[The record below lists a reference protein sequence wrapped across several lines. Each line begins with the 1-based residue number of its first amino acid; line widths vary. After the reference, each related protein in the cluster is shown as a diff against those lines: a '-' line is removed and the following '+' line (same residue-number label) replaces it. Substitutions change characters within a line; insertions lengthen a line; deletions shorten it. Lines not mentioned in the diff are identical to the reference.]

1 MSSDSE
7 GDDHEILPYVGE
19 HKSMWK
25 MAAILKTL
33 LDPGG
38 DLSLE
43 IVLQWLSQ
51 DGDGRP
57 DVAASCDLLTCCSQ
71 DEFVVFFL
79 NYLRDKTGH
88 LLSGRQTAVQTPV
101 KTPSSKPL
109 KAKESSSVSRRPAST
124 SRTQL
129 FSVSPN
135 PRPTADISNQNSSLF
150 SQDLSICDSFTDG
163 ESSSHFSSIL
173 QNSSRNSPTPSP
185 FHGRKTP
192 REQKITLGE
201 FLFKTPESG
210 NKRKSPNPASHGR
223 KDKDR
228 GNYSA
233 SPHIGR
239 KSGGKGK
246 GTVPAETKEI
256 QIGKRRSEPP
266 PQPPVFNLGNMEDFP
281 PMGSPSLMK
290 ITPSRRITP
299 TPVTK
304 DGSRPSSRVC
314 FTSTPLSDA
323 PNSPAAQDHSSLF
336 SSPPKAV
343 SRTSVLQE
351 ERELLKMERSRLLSD
366 SGLTNADSPK
376 DESQPAPCIT
386 PTKASILTPT
396 KAALIRQSSVSET
409 VADRNLVTHEDV
421 ICTLAELYSQCIQAN
436 LAPNLAVELHF
447 TIQLLTIKGT
457 GETGPPAKENLADP
471 EDTNYLQSVHNCV
484 LFATVVLEKQLRILS
499 LLDKGT
505 LRLLADNPRIGA
517 FSPSLQQAL
526 ITANG
531 TCPFRTKELRTASPI
546 SSVPFQSD
554 TDNRHNFPSDHS
566 FHTFKKTRD
575 KFYELLREWEDEHL
589 KPDWSM
595 QLAMGERIRI
605 LLHSTADFASL
616 IHFARLFQSQLIRMC
631 KGDSLQ
637 DQDVEED
644 IALLTELRKSN
655 PEKLKRLQERFITPW
670 RTGGPCP
677 PPAFPGHQE
686 FFKNFLQ
693 AAASHVFNQLIVDNF
708 SAEIQELD
716 TSQFGL
722 PDNTADSV
730 DQEQRDSYASCLLN
744 LRILGKFLGFIVFL
758 PYQSPQLL
766 PESMMASALSVRNK
780 VCQPIDIMKHLQD
793 SLRQGRTILTIPWVV
808 EYLSMMDPMAPK
820 LDSYKEILSILLHI
834 HRSIHHSPSSFLS
847 TSQLLVLLMLGW
859 LFQVPAIL
867 TNMITLHPDADELV
881 VPNFNRNNCISLDSI
896 QVVDQQLLYTC
907 CPYLGELRAVLMEYD
922 SGISSKGGSFRKI
935 TPLSF
940 NQEPKEVSKQQI
952 QLQLEESFFHN
963 QPPSLKRTVDFVVER
978 VSSNCAKHV
987 RAAVVQTLVQGRRED
1002 LRTGIGDVIES
1013 EEKKLTKEERAR
1025 EKTKATKPII
1035 TAVVEEARPQAEE
1048 AGKRFCETKVM
1059 EALNSLVAEEISPQ
1073 VVKTAGGIAFRL
1085 ANDKVVRWTRD
1096 KVPALIQKEV
1106 EAEYDRLLKQA
1117 AKQQACLPRT
1127 SAEAEEKPELEPSAV
1142 LEKLKDLLGKVFSP
1156 GGSQSVC
1163 ESDFV
1168 DVLTKIRDL
1177 LQSSQEIFTSWLK
1190 SLSRL
1195 SVEAAAAY
1203 IIYSLG
1209 NQQSKVFSRLLE
1221 IWACDLPLPPPFQ
1234 NLLAPKNILLLQQR
1248 SSNMQA
1254 SWAGMAQILRMI
1266 VEKRLVSVHNVDS
1279 WWTSLLQNQSLQG
1292 YRRHIA
1298 TAACDSI
1305 LGCLSVHKPDPAEE
1319 EDGTFAELAELIL
1332 ENSGHDET
1340 MAGKV
1345 QQCIDLLVGSSDDS
1359 RP

>member
-1 MSSDSE
+1 
-7 GDDHEILPYVGE
+7 
-19 HKSMWK
+19 

-33 LDPGG
+33 LDLRG
-38 DLSLE
+38 DLTLE
-43 IVLQWLSQ
+43 IILQWLSQ
-51 DGDGRP
+51 DGSRGP

-88 LLSGRQTAVQTPV
+88 LLNGRQTAVQTPV
-101 KTPSSKPL
+101 KTPSTKPL
-109 KAKESSSVSRRPAST
+109 KVKESSSVSRRQASS

-135 PRPTADISNQNSSLF
+135 PQPAVDVSNQNSSLF

-173 QNSSRNSPTPSP
+173 QNSSRNSPSP

-192 REQKITLGE
+192 REQKVTLGE

-223 KDKDR
+223 KDRDR

-246 GTVPAETKEI
+246 GTPTAETKEI

-266 PQPPVFNLGNMEDFP
+266 PQPAVFNLGNMEDFP
-281 PMGSPSLMK
+281 PMGSPSPMK
-290 ITPSRRITP
+290 VTPSRRITP

-304 DGSRPSSRVC
+304 NGSRPSSRVC

-323 PNSPAAQDHSSLF
+323 PSSPAAQDHSSLF
-336 SSPPKAV
+336 SSPPKAL

-366 SGLTNADSPK
+366 SGPTNLDSPK
-376 DESQPAPCIT
+376 DESHPAPCVT

-396 KAALIRQSSVSET
+396 KAALSRQCSVSET
-409 VADRNLVTHEDV
+409 IADRNLVTHEDV
-421 ICTLAELYSQCIQAN
+421 ILTLAELYSQCIQAN

-447 TIQLLTIKGT
+447 TIQLLTIK
-457 GETGPPAKENLADP
+457 ADP

-484 LFATVVLEKQLRILS
+484 LFATSVLEKQLRILS

-517 FSPSLQQAL
+517 FSPTLQQAL

-595 QLAMGERIRI
+595 QLAMGERIR
-605 LLHSTADFASL
+605 LLLYSTADFASL

-716 TSQFGL
+716 TTQFGL

-758 PYQSPQLL
+758 PYRSPQLL

-793 SLRQGRTILTIPWVV
+793 SLRQGRTILTLPWVV

-834 HRSIHHSPSSFLS
+834 HRSIHHSPASYLS

-987 RAAVVQTLVQGRRED
+987 RAVVVQPLVQARRGE
-1002 LRTGIGDVIES
+1002 LRTDIGDVVES
-1013 EEKKLTKEERAR
+1013 EEKKLTKEV
-1025 EKTKATKPII
+1025 I
-1035 TAVVEEARPQAEE
+1035 
-1048 AGKRFCETKVM
+1048 
-1059 EALNSLVAEEISPQ
+1059 
-1073 VVKTAGGIAFRL
+1073 KTAGGIAFRL
-1085 ANDKVVRWTRD
+1085 AYDKVVRWTRD

-1117 AKQQACLPRT
+1117 SKQQACLPRT

-1142 LEKLKDLLGKVFSP
+1142 LEKLKAS
-1156 GGSQSVC
+1156 
-1163 ESDFV
+1163 
-1168 DVLTKIRDL
+1168 
-1177 LQSSQEIFTSWLK
+1177 IF
-1190 SLSRL
+1190 
-1195 SVEAAAAY
+1195 A
-1203 IIYSLG
+1203 
-1209 NQQSKVFSRLLE
+1209 
-1221 IWACDLPLPPPFQ
+1221 
-1234 NLLAPKNILLLQQR
+1234 
-1248 SSNMQA
+1248 
-1254 SWAGMAQILRMI
+1254 
-1266 VEKRLVSVHNVDS
+1266 
-1279 WWTSLLQNQSLQG
+1279 
-1292 YRRHIA
+1292 
-1298 TAACDSI
+1298 
-1305 LGCLSVHKPDPAEE
+1305 
-1319 EDGTFAELAELIL
+1319 
-1332 ENSGHDET
+1332 
-1340 MAGKV
+1340 
-1345 QQCIDLLVGSSDDS
+1345 
-1359 RP
+1359 